1 MDITFKDPVSVL
13 LDIGGKVID
22 RIWPDPAQAAAAKFE
37 LFKLQQ
43 SGDLEQMA
51 GQMKI
56 NVEEAKSSSLLVA
69 GWRPFIGWVCGVA
82 CAWNW
87 LGLSIAKL
95 VAELFGHSITLSP
108 ADVSEMMPVLMGML
122 GLGTLRTFEKVKGVS
137 K

>member
-51 GQMKI
+51 GQMKPR
-56 NVEEAKSSSLLVA
+56 VPACWLLDGVPSLAGSVVLLVRGT
-69 GWRPFIGWVCGVA
+69 GWA
-82 CAWNW
+82 
-87 LGLSIAKL
+87 
-95 VAELFGHSITLSP
+95 
-108 ADVSEMMPVLMGML
+108 
-122 GLGTLRTFEKVKGVS
+122 
-137 K
+137 

>member
-87 LGLSIAKL
+87 LGLSIAKMI
-95 VAELFGHSITLSP
+95 AELCGHQITLSP
-108 ADVSEMMPVLMGML
+108 ADVSEMMPILMGML

-137 K
+137 